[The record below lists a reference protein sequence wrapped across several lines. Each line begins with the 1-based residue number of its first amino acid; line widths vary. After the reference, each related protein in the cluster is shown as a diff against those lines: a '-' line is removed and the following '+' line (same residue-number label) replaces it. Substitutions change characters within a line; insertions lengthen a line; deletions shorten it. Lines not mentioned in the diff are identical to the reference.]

1 MEVWGNVATILE
13 RYEQLHPRSAALHA
27 EALRFFPNGVTH
39 DIRHLVPFP
48 IYVERAAGSHKWD
61 VDGHEI
67 IDYVIGHGALL
78 LGHAHPE
85 VTRAV
90 TEQLQKGTHY
100 GACHQLEIRWAE
112 WVQRLVPSAQ
122 VVRFTSSG
130 TEATMMAVRLARA
143 FTGRQKL
150 VRFNG
155 HFHGWN
161 DSVVGFSLTAGAT
174 PQAVGIPLAAL
185 QNQVLVPQHDTEALR
200 RALEE
205 HNDVA
210 AVIIEPTGASYGT
223 LPLEP
228 AFLSEIRDLTQRTGA
243 LLIFDEVVTGFRVA
257 PGGAQAL
264 FGVLPDITCLAKV
277 LAGGL
282 TGGAVV
288 GRREILSLLDFRDD
302 EWNLKRRIPHP
313 GTFNANPLSAAAG
326 SACLSLI
333 ADGRPQEQAA
343 GVCRRLCQGM
353 NVIMRRAGVPGC
365 AYGFSS
371 MFHIT
376 MGHEVPP
383 PEDDFL
389 WRWEGRPGPTV
400 PGMSRERV
408 EALKRGMLNR
418 GVDLMRNGGLVSAVH
433 SEQDVEA
440 TLAAFEAT
448 LADMHREEL
457 I

>member
-1 MEVWGNVATILE
+1 VGTILQ
-13 RYEQLHPRSAALHA
+13 RYELSHPRSASLHA

-39 DIRHLVPFP
+39 DVRYATPFP
-48 IYVERAAGSHKWD
+48 IYVEHAGGSRKWD

-67 IDYVIGHGALL
+67 VDYVMGHGALL

-90 TEQLQKGTHY
+90 ADQLQKGTHY
-100 GACHQLEIRWAE
+100 GACQEMEIRWGD

-143 FTGRQKL
+143 FTGRRKL
-150 VRFNG
+150 VRFGG

-161 DSVVGFSLTAGAT
+161 DSVVGYA
-174 PQAVGIPLAAL
+174 LAAEAPPEAAGVL
-185 QNQVLVPQHDTEALR
+185 PAALRSQVLVPQHDREALQ

-205 HNDVA
+205 GDGVA
-210 AVIIEPTGASYGT
+210 AVILEPTGAHYGAV
-223 LPLEP
+223 PMDP
-228 AFLSEIRDLTQRTGA
+228 AFLADVRELTERAGA

-264 FGVLPDITCLAKV
+264 FGVLPDVTCLAKV

-282 TGGAVV
+282 PGGAVV
-288 GRREILSLLDFRDD
+288 GRREVLSLLDFGDD

-326 SACLSLI
+326 STCLSII
-333 ADGRPQEQAA
+333 ADGRPQERAA
-343 GVCRRLCQGM
+343 DLCRRLCQGM
-353 NVIMRRAGVPGC
+353 NAALRRAEVPGC

-389 WRWEGRPGPTV
+389 WRWDDRPGARV
-400 PGMSRERV
+400 PGMARDLL
-408 EALKRGMLNR
+408 EALRRGMLNR

-433 SEQDVEA
+433 SEEDVEA
-440 TLAAFEAT
+440 TLAAFEET
-448 LADMHREEL
+448 LADMHHEDL

>member
-1 MEVWGNVATILE
+1 MTTILE
-13 RYEQLHPRSAALHA
+13 RYQQLHPRSAALHD

-39 DIRHLVPFP
+39 DVRYVTPFP
-48 IYVERAAGSHKWD
+48 IYVERAAGSKKWD

-67 IDYVIGHGALL
+67 IDFVMGHGALL
-78 LGHAHPE
+78 LGHAHPA
-85 VTRAV
+85 VKRAV
-90 TEQLQKGTHY
+90 AEQIEKGTHY
-100 GACHQLEIRWAE
+100 GACQELELRWAG

-122 VVRFTSSG
+122 LVRFTSSG

-150 VRFNG
+150 VRFHG

-161 DSVVGFSLTAGAT
+161 DNVVGFAIPPDTT
-174 PQAVGIPLAAL
+174 PQATGIPLAAL
-185 QNQVLVPQHDTEALR
+185 QNQVLLPQHDTEALR

-205 HNDVA
+205 RGDVA
-210 AVIIEPTGASYGT
+210 AVIVEPTGASFGT
-223 LPLEP
+223 IPLESS
-228 AFLSEIRDLTQRTGA
+228 FLSDVRDLTERTGA

-257 PGGAQAL
+257 PGGVQAL
-264 FGVLPDITCLAKV
+264 TGILPDVTCLAKV

-282 TGGAVV
+282 PGGAVV
-288 GRREILSLLDFRDD
+288 GRRDILSLLGFGDD

-326 SACLSLI
+326 EAALSVI
-333 ADGRPQEQAA
+333 ADGKPQQRAA
-343 GVCRRLCQGM
+343 DLCRRLCQGI
-353 NVIMRRAGVPGC
+353 NTLLRRAEVTGC

-376 MGHEVPP
+376 MGYDVPP
-383 PEDDFL
+383 PEDGFL
-389 WRWEGRPGPTV
+389 WNWQGRPGATV
-400 PGMSRERV
+400 PGMSRERL

-433 SEQDVEA
+433 TEEDVEA
-440 TLAAFEAT
+440 TLAAFEET
-448 LADMHREEL
+448 LADMRREEL
-457 I
+457 L

>member
-1 MEVWGNVATILE
+1 VATILE
-13 RYEQLHPRSAALHA
+13 RYQQLHPRSAALHV
-27 EALRFFPNGVTH
+27 EALRVFPNGVTH
-39 DIRHLVPFP
+39 DVRHLAPFP
-48 IYVERAAGSHKWD
+48 LYVKRAAGSRKWD
-61 VDGHEI
+61 VDDHEL
-67 IDYVIGHGALL
+67 IDYVMGHGALL

-100 GACHQLEIRWAE
+100 GACHEMEIRWAE
-112 WVQRLVPSAQ
+112 CVQRLVPSAQ
-122 VVRFTSSG
+122 LVRFTSSG

-150 VRFNG
+150 VRFKG

-161 DSVVGFSLTAGAT
+161 DSVVGFSLTAEAT
-174 PQAVGIPLAAL
+174 PQAVGAPLAAL
-185 QNQVLVPQHDTEALR
+185 QSQVLVPQHDTEALR

-223 LPLEP
+223 VPLEP
-228 AFLSEIRDLTQRTGA
+228 AFLSEVRDLTERTGT
-243 LLIFDEVVTGFRVA
+243 LFIFDEVVTGFRVA

-264 FGVLPDITCLAKV
+264 FGVMPDITCLAKV

-282 TGGAVV
+282 PGGAVV
-288 GRREILSLLDFRDD
+288 GRREILSLLDFGDD
-302 EWNLKRRIPHP
+302 EWNLKRRVSHP

-326 SACLSLI
+326 FTCLSLI

-343 GVCRRLCQGM
+343 GICRRLCQGM
-353 NVIMRRAGVPGC
+353 NAIMRRAGVPGC

-376 MGHEVPP
+376 MGREVPP

-400 PGMSRERV
+400 PGMSRERL

-418 GVDLMRNGGLVSAVH
+418 GVDLMRNGGLVSTVH

-448 LADMHREEL
+448 LADMHREDL

>member
-1 MEVWGNVATILE
+1 MATILE
-13 RYEQLHPRSAALHA
+13 RYQQLHPRSAALHS
-27 EALRFFPNGVTH
+27 EAQRFFPNGVTH
-39 DIRHLVPFP
+39 DVRHLLPFP
-48 IYVERAAGSHKWD
+48 VYVERAAGSRKWD

-67 IDYVIGHGALL
+67 IDYVMGHGALL
-78 LGHAHPE
+78 LGHCHPE
-85 VTRAV
+85 VTRAAV
-90 TEQLQKGTHY
+90 EQLQKGTHY
-100 GACHQLEIRWAE
+100 GACHELEIRWAE

-161 DSVVGFSLTAGAT
+161 DSVVGFSFTAEA
-174 PQAVGIPLAAL
+174 PLRAVGIPPAAL
-185 QNQVLVPQHDTEALR
+185 QDQVLVPQHDTEALR
-200 RALEE
+200 GALEE
-205 HNDVA
+205 HGDVA

-223 LPLEP
+223 IPLEP
-228 AFLSEIRDLTQRTGA
+228 TFLSEVRDLTEKTGA

-282 TGGAVV
+282 SGGAVA
-288 GRREILSLLDFRDD
+288 GRRDILSLFDFGDD
-302 EWNLKRRIPHP
+302 EWNLKRRISHP

-333 ADGRPQEQAA
+333 ADGRAQEQAA
-343 GVCRRLCQGM
+343 SACRRLCQEM
-353 NVIMRRAGVPGC
+353 NAIMRRAEMPGC

-376 MGHEVPP
+376 MGYEVPP
-383 PEDDFL
+383 PEDGFL
-389 WRWEGRPGPTV
+389 WHWEGRPGPTV
-400 PGMSRERV
+400 PGISRERL
-408 EALKRGMLNR
+408 EGLKRGMLNR

-433 SEQDVEA
+433 SEQDAEA
-440 TLAAFEAT
+440 TLAAFEET
-448 LADMHREEL
+448 LADMRREDL